1 MNSYR
6 KLIPA
11 LLLAAGLGTLAAPVF
26 AEPGCG
32 ALGHRDYT
40 NTAQA

>member
-1 MNSYR
+1 MNPYR

-32 ALGHRDYT
+32 AMGDCDYT
-40 NTAQA
+40 NSAQA